1 MKERYLKDSGE
12 VLYLYS
18 GNTDAIKA
26 AQNFFNEFG
35 YTDGHGEVLAVDGD
49 YGKNTYNAVI
59 KYQRDNGLTV
69 DGKIG
74 DETWNHMWDN
84 FEKKYSES
92 EQKSYETVKKNRAY
106 DTGFGDFVNAVVDYS
121 GATKKLKQ
129 SGGAYSPDGSVEKAE
144 NDNALRN
151 REEPITGVDNPYDMA
166 SYASRH
172 LDGLEWIYQKSRLSN
187 NK

>member
-1 MKERYLKDSGE
+1 MIYNERRI
-12 VLYLYS
+12 YS

-92 EQKSYETVKKNRAY
+92 EQKSYAEREYNLSGMAVPKNEPKKRNKIMMWVLWLRFYTIISMHILALKVK
-106 DTGFGDFVNAVVDYS
+106 
-121 GATKKLKQ
+121 L
-129 SGGAYSPDGSVEKAE
+129 
-144 NDNALRN
+144 
-151 REEPITGVDNPYDMA
+151 
-166 SYASRH
+166 
-172 LDGLEWIYQKSRLSN
+172 
-187 NK
+187 